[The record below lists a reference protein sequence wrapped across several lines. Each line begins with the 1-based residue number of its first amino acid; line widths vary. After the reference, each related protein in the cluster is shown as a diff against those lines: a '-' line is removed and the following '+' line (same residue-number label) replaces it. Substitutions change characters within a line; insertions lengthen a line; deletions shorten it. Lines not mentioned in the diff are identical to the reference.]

1 MQYATSARGLVDDVA
16 AKIATISHQK
26 SHTFK
31 IPFQNHQNHTLTYD
45 VSILH
50 EYGKNKKNHL
60 FSKLGQR

>member
-31 IPFQNHQNHTLTYD
+31 IHFQDHQNHTLTYD
-45 VSILH
+45 VSTLH
-50 EYGKNKKNHL
+50 ECGK
-60 FSKLGQR
+60 

>member
-31 IPFQNHQNHTLTYD
+31 IPFQDHQNHTLAYD
-45 VSILH
+45 VSTLH
-50 EYGKNKKNHL
+50 ECGKNKKNHL
-60 FSKLGQR
+60 FCKLRQR

>member
-31 IPFQNHQNHTLTYD
+31 ISFQDHQNHILTYD
-45 VSILH
+45 VSTLH
-50 EYGKNKKNHL
+50 ECGKNKKNYL
-60 FSKLGQR
+60 FSKLRQR

>member
-31 IPFQNHQNHTLTYD
+31 IPFHQNHTFTYD
-45 VSILH
+45 VSTLH
-50 EYGKNKKNHL
+50 ECGKNKKNHL